1 MEMVKRLVKE
11 ELTNFSASNKWLEKW
26 KQIYNVREKI
36 LWISR

>member
-11 ELTNFSASNKWLEKW
+11 ELTDSSASNKWLEKW
-26 KQIYNVREKI
+26 KHNNVREKI